1 METLTYQKEVK
12 AIKEHSCNFCGT
24 KINIGE
30 AYMKSTHK
38 HDGDVYDWKTHK
50 YCAEIA
56 ERLKMYD
63 DADEGVTM
71 DDFMETIHCKHD
83 DLLINQL
90 PLTKNNRKNSAIL
103 FNNYD
108 TLTSKINFGMLYVI
122 ARNLIRTQK
131 LSLAHNGLQISEGTN
146 SIGIVRWN
154 LGFCLCAVIASA
166 FYRIIHL

>member
-1 METLTYQKEVK
+1 METLTYQKEVR

-30 AYMKSTHK
+30 VYMKSTHK

-83 DLLINQL
+83 DLLIDQL
-90 PLTKNNRKNSAIL
+90 PFDKEQPQKFSDIIQQLRHVKFKDKL
-103 FNNYD
+103 W
-108 TLTSKINFGMLYVI
+108 YVI
-122 ARNLIRTQK
+122 RYYKK
-131 LSLAHNGLQISEGTN
+131 LDKEGETKP
-146 SIGIVRWN
+146 
-154 LGFCLCAVIASA
+154 CT
-166 FYRIIHL
+166 

>member
-1 METLTYQKEVK
+1 METLIYQKEVK

-56 ERLKMYD
+56 SRLKMYD

-83 DLLINQL
+83 DLLIDQL
-90 PLTKNNRKNSAIL
+90 PFDKEQPQKFSDIIQQLRHVKFKDKL
-103 FNNYD
+103 W
-108 TLTSKINFGMLYVI
+108 YVI
-122 ARNLIRTQK
+122 RYYKK
-131 LSLAHNGLQISEGTN
+131 LDKDAETKP
-146 SIGIVRWN
+146 
-154 LGFCLCAVIASA
+154 CA
-166 FYRIIHL
+166 

>member
-83 DLLINQL
+83 DLLIDQL
-90 PLTKNNRKNSAIL
+90 PFDKEQPQKFSDIIQQLRHVKFKDKL
-103 FNNYD
+103 
-108 TLTSKINFGMLYVI
+108 LYVI
-122 ARNLIRTQK
+122 RYYKK
-131 LSLAHNGLQISEGTN
+131 LDKDTETKRS
-146 SIGIVRWN
+146 
-154 LGFCLCAVIASA
+154 
-166 FYRIIHL
+166 

>member
-56 ERLKMYD
+56 DRLKMYD

-83 DLLINQL
+83 DLLIDQL
-90 PLTKNNRKNSAIL
+90 PFDKEQPQKFSDIIQQLRHVKFRDKL
-103 FNNYD
+103 W
-108 TLTSKINFGMLYVI
+108 YVI
-122 ARNLIRTQK
+122 RYYKK
-131 LSLAHNGLQISEGTN
+131 LDKESETKP
-146 SIGIVRWN
+146 
-154 LGFCLCAVIASA
+154 CA
-166 FYRIIHL
+166 

>member
-83 DLLINQL
+83 DLLIDQL
-90 PLTKNNRKNSAIL
+90 PFDKEQPQKFSDIIQQLRHVKFKDKL
-103 FNNYD
+103 W
-108 TLTSKINFGMLYVI
+108 YVI
-122 ARNLIRTQK
+122 RYYKK
-131 LSLAHNGLQISEGTN
+131 LDKDTETKRS
-146 SIGIVRWN
+146 
-154 LGFCLCAVIASA
+154 
-166 FYRIIHL
+166 

>member
-1 METLTYQKEVK
+1 MLLCAGRLLTDKLNYKMETLTYQKEVK

-90 PLTKNNRKNSAIL
+90 PFDKEQPQKFSDIIQQLRHVKFKDKL
-103 FNNYD
+103 W
-108 TLTSKINFGMLYVI
+108 YVI
-122 ARNLIRTQK
+122 RYYKK
-131 LSLAHNGLQISEGTN
+131 LDKESETKP
-146 SIGIVRWN
+146 
-154 LGFCLCAVIASA
+154 CA
-166 FYRIIHL
+166 

>member
-83 DLLINQL
+83 DLLIDQL
-90 PLTKNNRKNSAIL
+90 PFDKEQPQKFSDIIQQLRHVKFKDKL
-103 FNNYD
+103 W
-108 TLTSKINFGMLYVI
+108 YVI
-122 ARNLIRTQK
+122 RYYKK
-131 LSLAHNGLQISEGTN
+131 LDKDEETKP
-146 SIGIVRWN
+146 
-154 LGFCLCAVIASA
+154 CA
-166 FYRIIHL
+166 

>member
-38 HDGDVYDWKTHK
+38 HDGDVYDWKAHK

-83 DLLINQL
+83 DLLIDQL
-90 PLTKNNRKNSAIL
+90 PFDKEQPQKFSEIIQQLRHVKFKDKL
-103 FNNYD
+103 W
-108 TLTSKINFGMLYVI
+108 YVI
-122 ARNLIRTQK
+122 RYYKK
-131 LSLAHNGLQISEGTN
+131 LDKVAETKP
-146 SIGIVRWN
+146 
-154 LGFCLCAVIASA
+154 CA
-166 FYRIIHL
+166 